1 MGEPVSQLNCVILA
15 AGQGKRMHAAGSKV
29 LCEVAGKPMLRWVI
43 DAARAAG
50 AGELCVVAS
59 SDDVKS
65 AAEGCAVCEQKERL
79 GTGHAVMCAREFL
92 EPRSAADTLVLCGDA
107 PFIDKDTITG
117 ALALHREQQ
126 NSVTVISAVVQ
137 EPKGYGRI
145 IRRGDSLAAIVE
157 DADCNDAEA
166 EIDEINSG
174 AYWFKT
180 AALLRALDLIKNDNA
195 QGEYYLTD
203 AVAIIISGGER
214 AGCFTA
220 ASDRVALGANN
231 PADLLRLNEISNAA
245 AIERH
250 LAAGVHFVCRDGVV
264 IGPDVTIGPGA
275 TILPGTQI
283 YGASSVG
290 AGAVIGPNTQ
300 LVDCAIGDMSA
311 INASQ
316 CREAKVGDNAK
327 IGPFV
332 QLRPGSVIGDDV
344 KIGDFV
350 EIKNSN
356 IGRGTSVAH
365 LTYIGDADVGRYCNF
380 GCGVVV
386 VNYDGEQKRRTEVG
400 DYAFVGCNTNLVA
413 PARVGE
419 GAYTA
424 AGTTV
429 TEDVPAGALAVG
441 RAKQRNIEGWAAKK
455 LKGYIEKKSKL

>member
-1 MGEPVSQLNCVILA
+1 MGELASQLNCVILA

-43 DAARAAG
+43 DAARAARV
-50 AGELCVVAS
+50 GELCVVAS
-59 SDDVKS
+59 GGDVKS
-65 AAEGCAVCEQKERL
+65 AAEGCEICEQKERL
-79 GTGHAVMCAREFL
+79 GTGHAVMCARGFL
-92 EPRSAADTLVLCGDA
+92 QPRGAGDTLVLCGDA

-117 ALALHREQQ
+117 SLALHREQG
-126 NSVTVISAVVQ
+126 NAVTVISAVV
-137 EPKGYGRI
+137 EKPKGYGRI

-166 EIDEINSG
+166 EINEINSG

-180 AALLRALDLIKNDNA
+180 ASLLRALDMIKNDNA

-203 AVAIIISGGER
+203 AVAIIISSGER
-214 AGCFTA
+214 AGCYAA
-220 ASDRVALGANN
+220 ASDDVALGANN
-231 PADLLRLNEISNAA
+231 PADLLRLNEIANNA

-250 LAAGVHFVCRDGVV
+250 LAAGVHFVSRDGVV
-264 IGPDVTIGPGA
+264 IGPDVVIGAGA
-275 TILPGTQI
+275 TILPNTQM
-283 YGASSVG
+283 YGETSVG
-290 AGAVIGPNTQ
+290 AGAVIGPNTL
-300 LVDCAIGDMSA
+300 LVGCEIGENSV
-311 INASQ
+311 INSSQ
-316 CREAKVGDNAK
+316 CRQSRVGANVA
-327 IGPFV
+327 IGPFS
-332 QLRPGSVIGDDV
+332 QLRAGSDIADGA

-350 EIKNSN
+350 EIKNSA

-365 LTYIGDADVGRYCNF
+365 LTYIGDADVGSFCNF

-386 VNYDGEQKRRTEVG
+386 VNYDGEKKQRAAVG

-413 PARVGE
+413 PANIGE

-455 LKGYIEKKSKL
+455 LKSYIEKKKKL